1 MGMLEAVRIRSVW
14 SASCCDDATFIPLQG
29 GFSNTVSAAE
39 PLAAAAGYIG
49 NMHTPW
55 HPKVRSSPSPRSDS
69 NLVRSLDQ
77 PEECALRIGF
87 AARNPGPRLAPRE
100 RRALKFLKFRMVVA
114 PPIAKDKLLC
124 RPSPCYPSASTHPK
138 HFGIASVHGCTSV
151 ALFRYLLQTWT
162 VSSCGKDV
170 SGNTSVPW
178 EGLPLCCPP
187 MSDPSCRLSVESAQQ
202 S

>member
-1 MGMLEAVRIRSVW
+1 MLEAVRIRSVW

-100 RRALKFLKFRMVVA
+100 RRAPEISEVSDGRSSPDSQGQAALQAESLL
-114 PPIAKDKLLC
+114 PI
-124 RPSPCYPSASTHPK
+124 R
-138 HFGIASVHGCTSV
+138 F
-151 ALFRYLLQTWT
+151 
-162 VSSCGKDV
+162 
-170 SGNTSVPW
+170 NTS
-178 EGLPLCCPP
+178 
-187 MSDPSCRLSVESAQQ
+187 
-202 S
+202 